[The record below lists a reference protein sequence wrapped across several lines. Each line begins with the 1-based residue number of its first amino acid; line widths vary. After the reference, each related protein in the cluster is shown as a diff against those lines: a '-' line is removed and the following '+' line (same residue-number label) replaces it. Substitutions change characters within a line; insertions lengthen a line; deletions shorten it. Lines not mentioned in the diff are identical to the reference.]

1 MPLDYSILDRVTSE
15 PARSAFDNPLA
26 ATIISLRSI
35 TSAAPNQAFAVTRTR
50 IVLLLVLP
58 GTVSD
63 RLDSLAGRYVQM
75 GRALKASVRVLI
87 GTLDATSIGQPGV
100 PIVEYSSEQ
109 SLRTLVDSSTLAL
122 VPGTLFDTFPSLA
135 QTTTRLIVDLSESV
149 NARSPGLRMG
159 DFFVCATEE
168 SRESWLRVLLASGR
182 ISRRAR
188 RNGDLRRLIDV
199 VGPARQRRHGTDGC
213 LTTDPLPDWERAVD
227 PIRLYCTS
235 TSRHPRGWAWA
246 PPSIGAR
253 AVRMFREHGARSLVR
268 TSVAYICRH
277 HALTRQ
283 LADRMN
289 AWLGVLET
297 GIRPVSGR
305 PRTALPAGDLVTRL
319 ASVHSLLEF
328 HEILSEHA
336 LLGRGRRFIDLEI
349 DVSNKCN
356 IRCRMCYFSFDHTF
370 RARPVYLRPNTFASI
385 AQTILPHARAVMLSL
400 GSEPLTSPHF
410 VPILELTARHDVP
423 EVGFYTNGL
432 LMNGRVIDAVLA
444 NRVTL
449 VAVSVDG
456 ATKKTF
462 ESIRRGAD
470 FDLLLRNV
478 RALVRRRAE
487 TGRTLPRVRFGV
499 VMMRQNIEEL
509 PDIVTL
515 AWRLGVEELNFFHAV
530 VYEGLEMQE
539 QSLVGYKQLSNHYLE
554 RARARALELGLT
566 VVHNPSPFKLDEP
579 SVAAAKSKAALRQTV
594 PYCHFPFFH
603 VSVSADG
610 QVMPCPF
617 SHGEA
622 AFGVLGPETSFEQ
635 IRLGPA
641 FNELR
646 RRILTNDPPDM
657 CRRCSFL
664 ASSHPDM
671 AELFAARRN

>member
-1 MPLDYSILDRVTSE
+1 M
-15 PARSAFDNPLA
+15 
-26 ATIISLRSI
+26 
-35 TSAAPNQAFAVTRTR
+35 
-50 IVLLLVLP
+50 
-58 GTVSD
+58 
-63 RLDSLAGRYVQM
+63 
-75 GRALKASVRVLI
+75 
-87 GTLDATSIGQPGV
+87 
-100 PIVEYSSEQ
+100 
-109 SLRTLVDSSTLAL
+109 VDGSTMAL
-122 VPGTLFDTFPSLA
+122 VPGRLFDRFPSLG

-149 NARSPGLRMG
+149 DARNPGLRVG

-168 SRESWLRVLLASGR
+168 ERESWLRVLLASGR

-199 VGPARQRRHGTDGC
+199 VGPARQQRHGTDGC

-235 TSRHPRGWAWA
+235 TSRRPRGWAWA
-246 PPSIGAR
+246 PPSLGAR
-253 AVRMFREHGARSLVR
+253 AMRILREHGPR
-268 TSVAYICRH
+268 TLTRRSVAYVCRH
-277 HALTRQ
+277 HATARQ
-283 LADRMN
+283 LGERMT
-289 AWLGVLET
+289 AWFRALET
-297 GIRPVSGR
+297 KIRPASGS
-305 PRTALPAGDLVTRL
+305 PRTDPAAADLVTRL
-319 ASVHSLLEF
+319 AVVKSLPEY
-328 HEILSEHA
+328 HEVLSKHA
-336 LLGRGRRFIDLEI
+336 LIARDPRFMDLEI

-356 IRCRMCYFSFDHTF
+356 IRCRMCYFSFDDAFH
-370 RARPVYLRPNTFASI
+370 ARPVYLRPDAFASI
-385 AQTILPHARAVMLSL
+385 GQAILPHAKTVMLSL

-410 VPILELTARHDVP
+410 VRILELTARHQVP

-432 LMNGRVIDAVLA
+432 LMNDRVIDAVLA

-470 FDLLLRNV
+470 FDVLLRNV
-478 RALVRRRAE
+478 RTLVRRRAE
-487 TGRTLPRVRFGV
+487 AGRSLPRVRFGV

-530 VYEGLEMQE
+530 VYEGLDMQG
-539 QSLVGYKQLSNHYLE
+539 QSLVEHKALSNLHLE

-566 VVHNPSPFKLDEP
+566 VVHNPNPFRLDHS
-579 SVAAAKSKAALRQTV
+579 SVAAATSKAALRQTV
-594 PYCHFPFFH
+594 PYCRFPFFH
-603 VSVSADG
+603 VSVSADR

-622 AFGVLGPETSFEQ
+622 AYGVLGPEASFEQ
-635 IRLGPA
+635 IWLGPA

-664 ASSHPDM
+664 ASSHPDL
-671 AELFAARRN
+671 AEFFAARRN

>member
-1 MPLDYSILDRVTSE
+1 MASTAPNYTS
-15 PARSAFDNPLA
+15 
-26 ATIISLRSI
+26 SI
-35 TSAAPNQAFAVTRTR
+35 TRTQ

-87 GTLDATSIGQPGV
+87 GAPDQTFIGQPAV

-109 SLRTLVDSSTLAL
+109 SLRTLVDSSTMAL
-122 VPGTLFDTFPSLA
+122 VPGPLFDTFPSLA

-149 NARSPGLRMG
+149 SARSPGLRVG

-168 SRESWLRVLLASGR
+168 ERDSWLQVLLASGR

-199 VGPARQRRHGTDGC
+199 VGPARQRQDGTDGC
-213 LTTDPLPDWERAVD
+213 CTTDAPPDWERMVD
-227 PIRLYCTS
+227 PLRLYCTS
-235 TSRHPRGWAWA
+235 TSRRPRGWAWA

-253 AVRMFREHGARSLVR
+253 AIRMFREHGARACAR
-268 TSVAYICRH
+268 TSVAFICRH
-277 HALTRQ
+277 HTMARA
-283 LADRMN
+283 LADWMGSWFRR
-289 AWLGVLET
+289 LET
-297 GIRPVSGR
+297 SVRPASG
-305 PRTALPAGDLVTRL
+305 PARTALFADDLVTRL
-319 ASVHSLLEF
+319 ASVESLSEF
-328 HEILSEHA
+328 HEVLSAYA
-336 LLGRGRRFIDLEI
+336 LCDRSRKFIDLEI

-356 IRCRMCYFSFDHTF
+356 IRCRMCYFSFDHAF
-370 RARPVYLRPNTFASI
+370 HARPVYMRPNIFASI
-385 AQTILPHARAVMLSL
+385 AEAILPHARAVMLSL

-410 VPILELTARHDVP
+410 VPILELTARHEVP

-432 LMNGRVIDAVLA
+432 LMNDRVIDAVLA
-444 NRVTL
+444 NHVTL

-470 FDLLLRNV
+470 FDVLLRNV
-478 RALVRRRAE
+478 RALIRRRAE
-487 TGRTLPRVRFGV
+487 TGRSLPRVRFGV

-530 VYEGLEMQE
+530 VYEGLDMQE

-554 RARARALELGLT
+554 RARACALELGLT
-566 VVHNPSPFKLDEP
+566 VVHNPNPFTLDEP
-579 SVAAAKSKAALRQTV
+579 SVAAAKSNAALRQTV
-594 PYCHFPFFH
+594 PYCRFPFVH
-603 VSVSADG
+603 VSVSAEG

-617 SHGEA
+617 SHGEPA
-622 AFGVLGPETSFEQ
+622 YGAIGPETSFEQ
-635 IRLGPA
+635 IWLGPA
-641 FNELR
+641 FHELR

-671 AELFAARRN
+671 AELFAARPN